1 MTTPYMTASEAA
13 AELGVA
19 LPTLYAYV
27 SRGMIRSEARA
38 GRRSRLYRAEDV
50 RALAARK
57 MASPADGAAG
67 DRALDWGA
75 PLLES
80 AITLIA
86 DGRLYYRGRDAA
98 RLAETANLETV
109 AGLVWERAEDDPFAL
124 LPPEVPEGLPP
135 LPSLRPLNRCLT
147 ALPIIAA
154 ADPAQHN
161 LTPAGIAATG
171 ARLVRWI
178 AALSVGGVP
187 DGRRI
192 HRFLAQSWDAPTAAD
207 ELIRAALVLCVDHE
221 LNASTFTVRCVAST
235 GAGPYGAVMAG
246 LAALQGPRHGGLT
259 ERVAAALPALLE
271 APDPAAAVAD
281 RLRRGDG
288 LPGFG
293 HPLYPEGDPRAEA
306 LLAMMRR
313 GLSDHP
319 DITAALRLAEA
330 AKAVAGQPPTVD
342 FALGLL
348 ERALGLPAGSALS
361 IFAVGRTVGWI
372 GHAMEQYRDARLIR
386 PRARYVGAH
395 P

>member
-1 MTTPYMTASEAA
+1 MTASEAA

-57 MASPADGAAG
+57 MASPTDGAAG

-98 RLAETANLETV
+98 RLAETASLETV

-124 LPPEVPEGLPP
+124 PPPEVPEGLPP
-135 LPSLRPLNRCLT
+135 LPGLRPLDRCLA

-161 LTPAGIAATG
+161 PTPTGIAATG

-187 DGRRI
+187 DGRPI
-192 HRFLAQSWDAPTAAD
+192 HRFLAQSWDAPPAAD
-207 ELIRAALVLCVDHE
+207 ELIRAALVLCIDHE

-235 GAGPYGAVMAG
+235 GAGPYGAAMAG

-259 ERVAAALPALLE
+259 ERVVVALPALLE
-271 APDPAAAVAD
+271 AADPAAAVAD

-293 HPLYPEGDPRAEA
+293 HPLYPDGDPRAEA

-313 GLSDHP
+313 ALPDHP
-319 DITAALRLAEA
+319 DIAAGLRLAEA

-348 ERALGLPAGSALS
+348 ERTLALPSGSALA
-361 IFAVGRTVGWI
+361 IFAIGRTVGWV

-395 P
+395 R